1 MEIQWV
7 QVEADLSC
15 LDVRV
20 YRINLS
26 VITNLGKDVNGHIH
40 DVSELAA
47 LALSADD

>member
-7 QVEADLSC
+7 QVGADLRH

-26 VITNLGKDVNGHIH
+26 LRTNLGKDVNGHIH
-40 DVSELAA
+40 DVSEFAA
-47 LALSADD
+47 LALAADD